1 MKYGKH
7 MHILPFDDSIEGLF
21 GNIFDVYLKPY
32 FLEATDSSA
41 RAIFSLYRHPR
52 RQESNLADV
61 GYDDMSIGIKSPHGI
76 LMFDLPSTG
85 KILVNCPEIMSKMAG
100 GGEELAAIIFI
111 DEIDSITPKGEKTN
125 GEVERPGTGK
135 TMFAKAI
142 ANECNANFISI
153 KEANVRNM
161 FDKAHAT
168 APCVMFFNELD
179 SIAKARGGG
188 GGSGGGASDRVLNQI
203 LTEMDR
209 MNAKKNVFIK
219 GPEIMSRT
227 SPRRPERLDQLT
239 YIPLPRQAVAAINP
253 QGVPEEVASLGQNQ
267 RTRGFAGSLVRWF
280 GTNFKFPE
288 GEGVGFTEDTADDDL
303 YA

>member
-153 KEANVRNM
+153 KG
-161 FDKAHAT
+161 
-168 APCVMFFNELD
+168 PELLTMWFGE
-179 SIAKARGGG
+179 RVGGG